1 MAVAG
6 RRRRFALP
14 EVTPYMKTHET
25 EGLNRPF
32 AGLKNL
38 LRQKSIGVPAAPP
51 PPLPPPLSP
60 VRTAS
65 DDEVFA
71 EAMSGVV
78 RMGLEKVDAE
88 GPEPRTPPAEALL
101 EETEVRHLRRLVD
114 EGSGFLVCDTPEY
127 MEGVGYRA
135 PPGITERLHRGDFA
149 VQAHM
154 DLHGLTAEAAETVF
168 DAFMKES
175 IRTGKGAVLI
185 IHGRGLS
192 SPGDP
197 VLKTKVSQW
206 LGSGQWRKWVVAF
219 TSARLCDGG
228 AGATYVLLRR
238 RPLTK
243 RHRRRSRRPP
253 PPAD

>member
-1 MAVAG
+1 
-6 RRRRFALP
+6 
-14 EVTPYMKTHET
+14 MKPHEP

-38 LRQKSIGVPAAPP
+38 LRKNSIGREADAPPPEP
-51 PPLPPPLSP
+51 PPLPP
-60 VRTAS
+60 VRTPS
-65 DDEVFA
+65 DDEMFA

-78 RMGLEKVDAE
+78 RMGLENAGAE
-88 GPEPRTPPAEALL
+88 GSGPRRPAAKNRL
-101 EETEVRHLRRLVD
+101 EESEVRHLRRLVD
-114 EGSGFLVCDTPEY
+114 DGSGFLVCDTPEY

-149 VQAHM
+149 VRAHI
-154 DLHGLTAEAAETVF
+154 DLHGLTAETAGAVF
-168 DAFMKES
+168 DAFMQES
-175 IRTGKGAVLI
+175 IRAGPGAVLI

-206 LGSGQWRKWVVAF
+206 LSSGKWRKWVVAF
-219 TSARLCDGG
+219 TSARMCDGG

-243 RHRRRSRRPP
+243 RHRRRRLRAPRP
-253 PPAD
+253 AG

>member
-1 MAVAG
+1 
-6 RRRRFALP
+6 
-14 EVTPYMKTHET
+14 MKPHDP
-25 EGLNRPF
+25 EGLHRPF

-38 LRQKSIGVPAAPP
+38 LRQKSIAREAEAPP
-51 PPLPPPLSP
+51 PVSPPPPP
-60 VRTAS
+60 VRTSS
-65 DDEVFA
+65 DDEMFA

-78 RMGLEKVDAE
+78 RLGLENADAE
-88 GPEPRTPPAEALL
+88 GPEPRRPHAGNRVDES
-101 EETEVRHLRRLVD
+101 EVRHLRRLVD
-114 EGSGFLVCDTPEY
+114 DGSGFMVCDTPEY

-149 VQAHM
+149 VRAHV
-154 DLHGLTAEAAETVF
+154 DLHGLTAEAAEAVF
-168 DAFMKES
+168 DAFMQES
-175 IRTGKGAVLI
+175 IRAAPGAVLI

-206 LGSGQWRKWVVAF
+206 LNSGKWRKWVVAF
-219 TSARLCDGG
+219 TSARMCDGG

-243 RHRRRSRRPP
+243 RHQRRRRKPP
-253 PPAD
+253 GPAG